1 MMPLRP
7 KLLMQAQR
15 LAGNDDTAE
24 DLVQETMLRLWEMRQ
39 QLKALIARDLW
50 SMNEYFAVMNEQSD
64 IVQRALQL
72 IEK

>member
-1 MMPLRP
+1 
-7 KLLMQAQR
+7 
-15 LAGNDDTAE
+15 
-24 DLVQETMLRLWEMRQ
+24 MLRQ

-50 SMNEYFAVMNEQSD
+50 SMNEYYAVMNEQSE